1 MAHTTYHRSGDTQ
14 AVYRSLVISLFSE
27 NYTILA
33 GAIASGTAIAMTAH
47 YVGSLLLWVI
57 AALTIVVGVA
67 RFMLGRTFN
76 KIDDPKS
83 LTTQQ
88 IAKWDFRFSVGA
100 IACTSLLGAW
110 CLVAALPGDPFP
122 RFISVVVTFANIVG
136 ICTRSSAL
144 PRLVTWQLVTMVSPM
159 VLGLYVT
166 GDEYAILGVLLIPFM
181 FSLHRIAAGQR
192 EILLENIAQR
202 QKAEQL
208 ATQMHTALENVPQ
221 GIVMFD
227 ADGHLEVSNAHVQK
241 MAGRSAR
248 SLEGATTER
257 MLTLM
262 QQSSGAEKA
271 DVEEIRTWLTKSTER
286 TIAHTMN
293 LGIDQRRIVRFR
305 ASRMDNGGF
314 IGTFEDVTREV
325 AAENR
330 IQHMT
335 RYDRLTGLINRS
347 YLPLVLE
354 ETIQQRE
361 EGEHTVGLLVGVQKF
376 KKINDMM
383 GHQIADLLLCE
394 VSERLSQT
402 LPSNAVIGRFSNDE
416 FMIAWNGDRDRDLA
430 EHTADLVEEALN
442 KTMTLGGR
450 SVTVSCKIGVS
461 VATEFTT
468 SGSLIKEAGLALA
481 AAEACEFRNWLVF
494 DDTIGKQLEMKQLIE
509 DGLRQAIDEGA
520 FELNYQ
526 PIVDLKNKR
535 VAVCEALVRWNHPT
549 LGFVPPPV
557 FLPIVEEL
565 NLMDELGA
573 WVLRTACKTCA
584 SWEGQTGV
592 AVNLSAAQFRSH
604 QLVDLVKTVL
614 AETKLDARRLELEV
628 TETLM
633 LHDVDEAIRQL
644 HALKKLGVRIS
655 LDDFGTGYS
664 SLSYMN
670 KLPLDKV
677 KIDRSFVTG
686 LMNDLKAQT
695 LITGISALGHGLDL
709 TVVVE
714 GVETSMELRR
724 LMKHAQVDQ
733 IQGYLFSK
741 PLNSQAADVL
751 FKPGSAV
758 MKDMLAHIPDKIKL
772 AA

>member
-27 NYTILA
+27 NNTILA
-33 GAIASGTAIAMTAH
+33 GAAASGTAIAMTAH
-47 YVGSLLLWVI
+47 YVGSPLLWAI
-57 AALTIVVGVA
+57 AALTFVVGVA
-67 RFMLGRTFN
+67 RFMLGRAFN
-76 KIDDPKS
+76 RIDDPKS

-88 IAKWDFRFSVGA
+88 ISKWEFRFSVGA
-100 IACTSLLGAW
+100 VACTTLLGAW

-144 PRLVTWQLVTMVSPM
+144 PRLVTWQLATMVSPM

-166 GDEYAILGVLLIPFM
+166 GDEYAILGILLIPFM

-221 GIVMFD
+221 GIVMFNS
-227 ADGHLEVSNAHVQK
+227 DGHLEVSNAHVQK

-248 SLEGATTER
+248 SLDGATTER

-271 DVEEIRTWLTKSTER
+271 DVDEIRTWLTKSTER

-293 LGIDQRRIVRFR
+293 LGRDQRRIVRFR

-330 IQHMT
+330 IEHMT

-354 ETIQQRE
+354 EMIQQRK
-361 EGEHTVGLLVGVQKF
+361 EGEHTVGLLVGIQKF

-383 GHQIADLLLCE
+383 GHQVADLLLCE

-402 LPSNAVIGRFSNDE
+402 LPSNAVIGRFSNAE
-416 FMIAWNGDRDRDLA
+416 FMIAWNGDRDA
-430 EHTADLVEEALN
+430 AQHTADLVEDALN
-442 KTMTLGGR
+442 NTMTLGGR

-461 VATEFTT
+461 IATASTN
-468 SGSLIKEAGLALA
+468 SDSLFKEAGLALA

-509 DGLRQAIDEGA
+509 DGLHQAIEEGA

-526 PIVDLKNKR
+526 PIVDLKDKR

-557 FLPIVEEL
+557 FLPVVEDL

-573 WVLRTACKTCA
+573 WVIRTACRTCA
-584 SWEGQTGV
+584 SWEGEAGV
-592 AVNLSAAQFRSH
+592 AVNLSAAQFRNH
-604 QLVDLVKTVL
+604 QLVGLVETIL
-614 AETKLDARRLELEV
+614 AETKLDPRRLELEV

-633 LHDVDEAIRQL
+633 LHNVDEAIHQL

-686 LMNDLKAQT
+686 LMNDLKSQT

-724 LMKHAQVDQ
+724 LIKHARVDQ

-741 PLNSQAADVL
+741 PLNAQAADGL

>member
-1 MAHTTYHRSGDTQ
+1 
-14 AVYRSLVISLFSE
+14 
-27 NYTILA
+27 
-33 GAIASGTAIAMTAH
+33 
-47 YVGSLLLWVI
+47 
-57 AALTIVVGVA
+57 
-67 RFMLGRTFN
+67 
-76 KIDDPKS
+76 
-83 LTTQQ
+83 
-88 IAKWDFRFSVGA
+88 
-100 IACTSLLGAW
+100 
-110 CLVAALPGDPFP
+110 
-122 RFISVVVTFANIVG
+122 
-136 ICTRSSAL
+136 
-144 PRLVTWQLVTMVSPM
+144 
-159 VLGLYVT
+159 
-166 GDEYAILGVLLIPFM
+166 
-181 FSLHRIAAGQR
+181 
-192 EILLENIAQR
+192 
-202 QKAEQL
+202 
-208 ATQMHTALENVPQ
+208 
-221 GIVMFD
+221 
-227 ADGHLEVSNAHVQK
+227 
-241 MAGRSAR
+241 
-248 SLEGATTER
+248 
-257 MLTLM
+257 
-262 QQSSGAEKA
+262 
-271 DVEEIRTWLTKSTER
+271 
-286 TIAHTMN
+286 
-293 LGIDQRRIVRFR
+293 
-305 ASRMDNGGF
+305 
-314 IGTFEDVTREV
+314 
-325 AAENR
+325 
-330 IQHMT
+330 
-335 RYDRLTGLINRS
+335 
-347 YLPLVLE
+347 
-354 ETIQQRE
+354 
-361 EGEHTVGLLVGVQKF
+361 
-376 KKINDMM
+376 
-383 GHQIADLLLCE
+383 DLLLCE

-468 SGSLIKEAGLALA
+468 SDSLIKEAGLALA

-573 WVLRTACKTCA
+573 WVLRTACETCA

>member
-27 NYTILA
+27 NNTILA
-33 GAIASGTAIAMTAH
+33 GAAASGTAIAMTAH
-47 YVGSLLLWVI
+47 YVGSPLLWAI
-57 AALTIVVGVA
+57 AALTFVVGVA
-67 RFMLGRTFN
+67 RFMLGRAFN
-76 KIDDPKS
+76 RIDDPKS

-88 IAKWDFRFSVGA
+88 ISKWEFRFSVGA
-100 IACTSLLGAW
+100 VACTTLLGAW

-144 PRLVTWQLVTMVSPM
+144 PRLVTWQLATMVSPM

-166 GDEYAILGVLLIPFM
+166 GDEYAILGILLIPFM

-221 GIVMFD
+221 GIVMFNS
-227 ADGHLEVSNAHVQK
+227 DGHLEVSNAHVQK

-248 SLEGATTER
+248 SLDGATTER

-271 DVEEIRTWLTKSTER
+271 DVDEIRTWLTKWTER

-293 LGIDQRRIVRFR
+293 LGRDQRRIVRFR

-330 IQHMT
+330 IEHMT

-354 ETIQQRE
+354 EMIQQRK
-361 EGEHTVGLLVGVQKF
+361 EGEHTVGLLVGIQKF

-383 GHQIADLLLCE
+383 GHQVADLLLCE

-402 LPSNAVIGRFSNDE
+402 LPSNAVIGRFSNAE
-416 FMIAWNGDRDRDLA
+416 FMIAWNGDRDA
-430 EHTADLVEEALN
+430 AQHTADLVEDALN
-442 KTMTLGGR
+442 NTMTLGGR

-461 VATEFTT
+461 IATASTN
-468 SGSLIKEAGLALA
+468 SDSLFKEAGLALA

-509 DGLRQAIDEGA
+509 DGLHQAIEEGA

-526 PIVDLKNKR
+526 PIVDLKDKR

-557 FLPIVEEL
+557 FLPVVEDL

-573 WVLRTACKTCA
+573 WVIRTACRTCA
-584 SWEGQTGV
+584 SWEGEAGV
-592 AVNLSAAQFRSH
+592 AVNLSAAQFRNH
-604 QLVDLVKTVL
+604 QLVGLVETIL
-614 AETKLDARRLELEV
+614 AETKLDPRRLELEV

-633 LHDVDEAIRQL
+633 LHNVDEAIHQL

-686 LMNDLKAQT
+686 LMNDLKSQT

-724 LMKHAQVDQ
+724 LIKHARVDQ

-741 PLNSQAADVL
+741 PLNAQAADGL